1 MNKKKEKRKKM
12 DVEGKCGQET
22 PDTQELLSC
31 QKELLSWKEKF
42 ARVSADL
49 DNFRR
54 RMEKERIQWMQRA
67 QSDLVKDLLP
77 VLDDFNRAVQQQE
90 KQELTQQ
97 IREWLSGFTM
107 ISLSLEKV
115 LKDAGL
121 QEISE
126 IEIFDPELHEAVVQV
141 DSDEHESG
149 AIVTILQKGYRLNG
163 QVIRP
168 TKVSVAK

>member
-1 MNKKKEKRKKM
+1 MNKNKEKRKK
-12 DVEGKCGQET
+12 VEVEQEQEQEAL
-22 PDTQELLSC
+22 DTQELTSC
-31 QKELLSWKEKF
+31 KQELLSWKEKF

-54 RMEKERIQWMQRA
+54 RMEKERIGWMQRA
-67 QSDLVKDLLP
+67 QSDLTKNLLP
-77 VLDDFNRAVQQQE
+77 ILDDFDRAVQQQE

-97 IREWLSGFTM
+97 MREWLSGFVM
-107 ISLSLEKV
+107 ISSSLEKI

-126 IEIFDPELHEAVVQV
+126 TTNFDPELHEAVVQI
-141 DSDEHESG
+141 DSDDHESG
-149 AIVTILQKGYRLNG
+149 AIVEVLQKGYRFND

-168 TKVSVAK
+168 AKVSVAK